1 MADPDLPDP
10 LDRSADPFR
19 RLVAIMARL
28 RGEGGCPWDREQTHE
43 SLVPYL
49 IEESYEVKETI
60 DHGDFEHLREELG
73 DLLLQIVF
81 HAQLANEAGRFDIHD
96 VAQAI
101 CTKLIGRH
109 PHVFG
114 DVEVASSAE
123 VLQNWEQIKLD
134 EKRGR
139 EDKPSRLSGVPKH
152 LPALLRAH
160 RVQEKAARVGF
171 DWEHVRDVFAK
182 VREEINELES
192 ATVQGR
198 PAEIKHEIGD
208 LLFALVNL
216 SRFLNVQS
224 ELALHDTVE
233 RFIERFR
240 HIEKRAAEQG
250 RQIEHMTLAEMDALW
265 NEAKK
270 QGEETS

>member
-1 MADPDLPDP
+1 MADPTLPDP

-28 RGEGGCPWDREQTHE
+28 RGEGGCPWDREQSHQ

-49 IEESYEVKETI
+49 IEESYEVKEAI
-60 DHGDFEHLREELG
+60 DQGDVESLREELG

-81 HAQLANEAGRFDIHD
+81 HAQLARETGRFDIDD
-96 VAQAI
+96 VACAI
-101 CTKLIGRH
+101 CDKLIGRH

-114 DVEVASSAE
+114 NVEVSSSAD
-123 VLQNWEQIKLD
+123 VLQNWERIKLD
-134 EKRGR
+134 EKRER
-139 EDKPSRLSGVPKH
+139 LETPSRLSGVPKH

-160 RVQEKAARVGF
+160 RVQEKAAQVGF
-171 DWEHVRDVFAK
+171 DWEQVRDVFAK
-182 VREEINELES
+182 VREEIGELES
-192 ATVQGR
+192 AVAQGET
-198 PAEIKHEIGD
+198 AQIKDEMGD

-233 RFIERFR
+233 RFVGRFR
-240 HIEKRAAEQG
+240 YIEQRAAELG
-250 RQIEHMTLAEMDALW
+250 RPLDEMTLAEMDALW
-265 NEAKK
+265 NEAKRK
-270 QGEETS
+270 GKRDS